1 LFELSIVEIAMIDL
15 RGIFPMLRRIGTLTI
30 GSLFLLPLWGC
41 GDANVPPPQSQGNP
55 PAIVRNDPAPQAQN
69 IKDGQYP
76 LQQASFDD
84 GSGIYTL
91 MVLNT
96 PEGMDANLQLSEVK
110 MARLTDEQVKAGEKS
125 YLKVEND
132 DPTLYLTEDFK
143 IDYTHNV
150 TEVKANPQTGVQE
163 TVVVRRESTSWSPFF
178 GSMAGSI
185 AGQAIGSMLFRPQY
199 YMPPMYQPGMGMFG
213 HGGYGSSYGGA
224 VTQYRDRYQ
233 QAPIVERNRTNFRST
248 GQLSDSGSNVRTKPQ
263 APRAN
268 VGNDPR
274 RSTGSGFGSSDLRK
288 TGKTY
293 KSPSI
298 GGNQPRRS
306 GSFGSGGRARM
317 GGGRRR

>member
-1 LFELSIVEIAMIDL
+1 MFDL
-15 RGIFPMLRRIGTLTI
+15 RGIFPMLRRIGSLTI

-41 GDANVPPPQSQGNP
+41 GDAKVPPAQSQGQGNP
-55 PAIVRNDPAPQAQN
+55 PAIVRKENAPQTQN

-96 PEGMDANLQLSEVK
+96 PQGMDSTLQLNEVK
-110 MARLTDEQVKAGEKS
+110 MARLTDEQIKAGEKS

-150 TEVKANPQTGVQE
+150 TEVKTNPQTGTQE
-163 TVVVRRESTSWSPFF
+163 TVVVRRESSFWSPFV
-178 GSMAGSI
+178 GSVAGSI

-199 YMPPMYQPGMGMFG
+199 YVPPMYQPGVGLFG
-213 HGGYGSSYGGA
+213 HGGYGTSYGGA
-224 VTQYRDRYQ
+224 VSQYRDRYQ

-248 GQLSDSGSNVRTKPQ
+248 GQLSNNSGSSVRTRPQ
-263 APRAN
+263 PPRAT
-268 VGNDPR
+268 VGNEPR
-274 RSTGSGFGSSDLRK
+274 RSTGSGFGSSDLQK

-293 KSPSI
+293 QSPSF
-298 GGNQPRRS
+298 GNQPRRS
-306 GSFGSGGRARM
+306 TGSGFGSGSRSRM
-317 GGGRRR
+317 SGGGRRR

>member
-1 LFELSIVEIAMIDL
+1 MIDL
-15 RGIFPMLRRIGTLTI
+15 RGIFPMLRRIGSLTI

-41 GDANVPPPQSQGNP
+41 GDAKVPPAQSQGQGNP
-55 PAIVRNDPAPQAQN
+55 PAINRSENAPQAQN

-96 PEGMDANLQLSEVK
+96 PQGMDANLQLSEVK

-150 TEVKANPQTGVQE
+150 TEVKANPQTGAQE

>member
-1 LFELSIVEIAMIDL
+1 MIDL
-15 RGIFPMLRRIGTLTI
+15 RGTFSMFQRFVTLTI
-30 GSLFLLPLWGC
+30 ASLMMLPLWGC
-41 GDANVPPPQSQGNP
+41 GNADVPPAAQSQGQSNP
-55 PAIVRNDPAPQAQN
+55 AAIVRSENTPQTQN
-69 IKDGQYP
+69 VKDGQYP

-96 PEGMDANLQLSEVK
+96 PQGMDSTLQLSEVK
-110 MARLTDEQVKAGEKS
+110 MARLTDEQIKAGEKS

-150 TEVKANPQTGVQE
+150 TEVKTNPQTGTQE
-163 TVVVRRESTSWSPFF
+163 TVVVRRESSFWSPFM
-178 GSMAGSI
+178 GSVAGSI

-224 VTQYRDRYQ
+224 VSQYRDRYQ

-248 GQLSDSGSNVRTKPQ
+248 GQLSNSSGSSVRTKPQ
-263 APRAN
+263 APRAT

-293 KSPSI
+293 QSPSI

-306 GSFGSGGRARM
+306 GSFGSGSRART

>member
-1 LFELSIVEIAMIDL
+1 MIDL

-41 GDANVPPPQSQGNP
+41 GDAKVPPAQSQSQGNP
-55 PAIVRNDPAPQAQN
+55 PAIVRNEQAPQTQNQN

-125 YLKVEND
+125 YLKVEKD

-150 TEVKANPQTGVQE
+150 TEVKANPQTGAQE

-224 VTQYRDRYQ
+224 VSQYRDRYQ

-248 GQLSDSGSNVRTKPQ
+248 GQLSDNSGSSVRTKPQ
-263 APRAN
+263 APRATA
-268 VGNDPR
+268 GNDPR